1 MSTQKP
7 QSSREISSSSNSSK
21 TPKTS
26 KSFKSSKA
34 SNPSFSSRSSESF
47 RNPSKTKGKLR
58 GEEDK
63 MKAQLITSLGEIRP
77 DGSPLELKEVPRSC
91 PTNGQV
97 RLKIIACG
105 VCHTELDEIE
115 GRTSPPELPVI
126 PGHQVVGTIEKFG
139 PGIDSALQKQ
149 LKNQPVGV
157 GWIYSAC
164 GQCRFCQEGRENLCP
179 DFTATGRDRDGGY
192 AEYMLVP
199 VNYAIPL
206 PPDLDPVQASPLL
219 CAGSIGYRSLMLAL
233 NPNRGNPKRR
243 LDKNKPLY
251 SDSSRSSNSNINRKN
266 NSNNHCNNHCNTN
279 GNKNSTNYNNN
290 NNNNRNNKNPKTSS
304 PGQQSKQNS
313 TPNDNACSDIEHSN
327 QQEEPF
333 IPAGQQDKHPISNI
347 SSTTGTCQ
355 LNEIPPLET
364 LGLTG
369 FGASGH
375 LVLQLV
381 KAFHPS
387 TRVYVFAR
395 RQSTRDFAF
404 SLGADWAGPTSA
416 RAPEPCQSIIDTTPA
431 WLPVREALANLAP
444 GGRLVINAIR
454 KEAGD
459 KDALQDLN
467 YARHLWL
474 EKEIKSVANVT
485 RQDIRGILNAA
496 SKINLQPTLTEY
508 SLEEAGQALKDIKFS
523 RGRGAKVLKI
533 STNNK

>member
-1 MSTQKP
+1 
-7 QSSREISSSSNSSK
+7 
-21 TPKTS
+21 
-26 KSFKSSKA
+26 
-34 SNPSFSSRSSESF
+34 
-47 RNPSKTKGKLR
+47 
-58 GEEDK
+58 

-77 DGSPLELKEVPRSC
+77 DGNPLELKEIPRPR
-91 PTNGQV
+91 PTTGQV
-97 RLKIIACG
+97 RIKIIACG

-115 GRTSPPELPVI
+115 GRTPPPELPVI

-139 PGIDSALQKQ
+139 PGIDSDLQKQ
-149 LKNQPVGV
+149 LENQPVGV

-164 GQCRFCQEGRENLCP
+164 GQCRFCQESRENLCS

-199 VNYAIPL
+199 VSYAIPL
-206 PPDLDPVQASPLL
+206 PSDLDPVQAAPLL

-233 NPNRGNPKRR
+233 NPHRR
-243 LDKNKPLY
+243 AVKNKSQYL
-251 SDSSRSSNSNINRKN
+251 DSSHSSNSSINRKN
-266 NSNNHCNNHCNTN
+266 KNNNHCSNHYNTKGN
-279 GNKNSTNYNNN
+279 EKGNKNSSSCNYKNNNNYNNN
-290 NNNNRNNKNPKTSS
+290 NYNRNNKNKNNKNYKTSGS
-304 PGQQSKQNS
+304 GQESKQNS
-313 TPNDNACSDIEHSN
+313 TPNDTACFSREHSN
-327 QQEEPF
+327 QQNE
-333 IPAGQQDKHPISNI
+333 HPL
-347 SSTTGTCQ
+347 SSTTGTTGSCQ
-355 LNEIPPLET
+355 LNEIPPLDT

-395 RQSTRDFAF
+395 RESTREFAL
-404 SLGADWAGPTSA
+404 SLGADWAGPTSSH
-416 RAPEPCQSIIDTTPA
+416 APEPCQSIIDTTPA
-431 WLPVREALANLAP
+431 WLPVREALTNLAP

-459 KDALQDLN
+459 KDVLQDLN

-474 EKEIKSVANVT
+474 EKEIKTVANVT

-508 SLEEAGQALKDIKFS
+508 SLEKAGQALKDIKFS

-533 STNNK
+533 ST